1 MKLYRAKDRADL
13 YHKIYIY
20 KQRREEL
27 RKVYGWKNGVRVED
41 NYKHAA
47 FNINEKIKHWEKM
60 IDVIDRNNIKLVAI
74 SNAII
79 YFFGI
84 DVKKAVLNMSPRY
97 KQAKNVFYKYCLENG
112 ISATLVAEYVGAS
125 RGDVVARARL
135 KFTKSFEKTPKN
147 KEIYM
152 NFCSYIKELSEQ

>member
-13 YHKIYIY
+13 YHKIYVY
-20 KQRREEL
+20 KQRRDKIRET
-27 RKVYGWKNGVRVED
+27 YGWKNGVKAVDE
-41 NYKHAA
+41 YKHAV

-60 IDVIDRNNIKLVAI
+60 IDVIDKNNIKLIAI

-79 YFFGI
+79 YFFGVDI
-84 DVKKAVLNMSPRY
+84 KKSILNMSPRW
-97 KQAKNVFYKYCLENG
+97 KEAKNVFYKYCLENN

-135 KFTKSFEKTPKN
+135 KFTKSFEKIPKN

-152 NFCSYIKELSEQ
+152 NFCSYIKELSGQ

>member
-1 MKLYRAKDRADL
+1 MRLYRARDRADL

-20 KQRREEL
+20 KQRRDEL
-27 RKVYGWKNGVRVED
+27 RRIHGWKNGVKVTDSYR
-41 NYKHAA
+41 HAV
-47 FNINEKIKHWEKM
+47 FNINERIKHWEKM
-60 IDVIDRNNIKLVAI
+60 IDVIDRNKIRLIAI

-84 DVKKAVLNMSPRY
+84 DIKKSVLNMSPRY
-97 KQAKNVFYKYCLENG
+97 KQARNVFYKYCLENNL
-112 ISATLVAEYVGAS
+112 SATLVAEYIGVS

-135 KFTKSFEKTPKN
+135 TFTKSFEKTPKN